1 MPAPITRPLLLLCF
15 CQFCGPAR
23 WGWVNCEVWSTY
35 PFIHSLIHSSLTSHQ
50 SRHLSHKPRVTPL
63 HLADWPWR
71 PTHNKTNKLLLDLT
85 HTVWKAII
93 IIIKFINSSSPS
105 CLFYFWRSVSS
116 AVGHKNITNNEL
128 TTDYGNVLKT
138 TTISKHFPKIRPT
151 TTTRP
156 TTTLMIDTA
165 LCPAVVGPTREPT
178 YIKDYK

>member
-35 PFIHSLIHSSLTSHQ
+35 PFIHSFIHHWPVTNHVTS
-50 SRHLSHKPRVTPL
+50 RTNLAL
-63 HLADWPWR
+63 HPCTSPIDHGVP
-71 PTHNKTNKLLLDLT
+71 
-85 HTVWKAII
+85 HTVWKAIIII